1 MRTFCAGALAAGVLC
16 GALQP
21 AAAAHTTLSLAAPG
35 TTPYRARPWIEG
47 YQPSREDA
55 LFRATYPLLP
65 MHNILKVYVS
75 DAGSYDAA
83 GIRFSARVPHTGHD
97 IDAEEMRHEAALLI
111 KTAFDKFPDL
121 QTVDVWA
128 TIPVPKTE
136 LTTVESTVFSV
147 SADRVTYLSVRDHGL
162 DDEAFLDSFGKVWVA
177 PQVPR

>member
-1 MRTFCAGALAAGVLC
+1 LCAGALAAGVLC

-21 AAAAHTTLSLAAPG
+21 AAAAQTDLSRALPG
-35 TTPYRARPWIEG
+35 TTPYHARPWIEG
-47 YQPSREDA
+47 YEPNREDA

-75 DAGSYDAA
+75 DAESYDAA
-83 GIRFSARVPHTGHD
+83 GIRFSARVPHTTQD
-97 IDAEEMRHEAALLI
+97 IDVAEMRHEAAVLI
-111 KTAFDKFPDL
+111 KTAFDRFPDL

-147 SADRVTYLSVRDHGL
+147 SADRVTYQAVRGREL
-162 DDEAFLDSFGKVWVA
+162 DDEAFLDSFGKVWIA
-177 PQVPR
+177 PQVPH